1 MFCFLSCLS
10 QFEFL
15 SLSFSLP
22 HKNLCFT
29 FCFQGFHFDLV
40 SLIHKYGILTHGSVL
55 NLQEEKRKIW
65 SLLLESWL
73 LCGNLYSSFLISLG
87 YCFWVSLKV
96 TNFILTYFNQSFRLE
111 FDVGIPYSID
121 EIGCLICCVGLIRI
135 CFIYSSSASFY
146 S

>member
-1 MFCFLSCLS
+1 MCVTLSSRIFRVKKKKKISKSSEKEDNLFCFLSCLS

-55 NLQEEKRKIW
+55 NLKEEKRKIW

-73 LCGNLYSSFLISLG
+73 LFGNLYSSFLISLG

-96 TNFILTYFNQSFRLE
+96 TNF
-111 FDVGIPYSID
+111 SI
-121 EIGCLICCVGLIRI
+121 
-135 CFIYSSSASFY
+135 Y
-146 S
+146 